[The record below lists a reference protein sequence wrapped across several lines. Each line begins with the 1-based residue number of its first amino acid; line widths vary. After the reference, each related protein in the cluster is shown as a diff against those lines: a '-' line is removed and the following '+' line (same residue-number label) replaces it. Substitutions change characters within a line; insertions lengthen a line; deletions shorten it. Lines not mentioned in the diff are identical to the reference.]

1 MTCILTKS
9 KGRDNTQRRHVKTEA
24 EIGVMQPQ
32 AKEHLDS
39 PTALKGQEGSPPSL
53 QRECG
58 PGDTLTLDLGP
69 AALRA

>member
-1 MTCILTKS
+1 M
-9 KGRDNTQRRHVKTEA
+9 KTEA